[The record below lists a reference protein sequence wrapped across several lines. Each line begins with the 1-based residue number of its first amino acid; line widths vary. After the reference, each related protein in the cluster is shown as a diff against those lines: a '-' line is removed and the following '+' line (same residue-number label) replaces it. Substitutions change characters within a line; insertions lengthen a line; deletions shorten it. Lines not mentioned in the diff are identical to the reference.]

1 MSDARADYLYQT
13 RTLKG
18 VTCHCS
24 DPLADLFPQITENKE
39 LVWKESELCSLIQ
52 INSSPSPALFILLRA
67 FLLLILP

>member
-18 VTCHCS
+18 VTCHCHCS

-39 LVWKESELCSLIQ
+39 LV
-52 INSSPSPALFILLRA
+52 
-67 FLLLILP
+67 

>member
-39 LVWKESELCSLIQ
+39 LV
-52 INSSPSPALFILLRA
+52 
-67 FLLLILP
+67 